1 MKRLLNTLY
10 ITNPDAYLS
19 LDGETIVVLQ
29 GEETLG
35 RIPLLNLSSVV
46 CFGYRGASPAL
57 MGACAERGVD
67 LSFLTPHGRFLSRVA
82 GPVRGNVL
90 LRKAQYDWA
99 SDPGKALPV
108 AKMFLTGKIYNAR
121 WRLERALRDHPQRVD
136 EALVRAAIA
145 QMRAV
150 LAMIGAADSISS
162 LMGLEGIAA
171 KAYFGAFN
179 QMILRDEAAFQFDG
193 RNRRPPMDRV
203 NALLSFAYSLLTNE
217 IASALESV
225 GLDPYAGFLHQLR
238 PGRMSLA
245 LDLLEELRAPVADRF
260 VVTQINLGVL
270 SAGDFSQK
278 ENGAFYLKDDA
289 RKSYLAAWQKLKQDQ
304 LTHPFLKEKIPWGLV
319 PYAQAMLLARHL
331 RGDLD
336 AYPPFF
342 WK

>member
-46 CFGYRGASPAL
+46 CFGYRGASPAM

-67 LSFLTPHGRFLSRVA
+67 LSFLTPNGRFLSRVA
-82 GPVRGNVL
+82 GPVCGNVL

-121 WRLERALRDHPQRVD
+121 WRLERALRGHPQRVD

-162 LMGLEGIAA
+162 LMGLRAS
-171 KAYFGAFN
+171 
-179 QMILRDEAAFQFDG
+179 RP
-193 RNRRPPMDRV
+193 RR
-203 NALLSFAYSLLTNE
+203 T
-217 IASALESV
+217 SARST
-225 GLDPYAGFLHQLR
+225 R
-238 PGRMSLA
+238 
-245 LDLLEELRAPVADRF
+245 
-260 VVTQINLGVL
+260 
-270 SAGDFSQK
+270 
-278 ENGAFYLKDDA
+278 
-289 RKSYLAAWQKLKQDQ
+289 
-304 LTHPFLKEKIPWGLV
+304 
-319 PYAQAMLLARHL
+319 
-331 RGDLD
+331 
-336 AYPPFF
+336 
-342 WK
+342 